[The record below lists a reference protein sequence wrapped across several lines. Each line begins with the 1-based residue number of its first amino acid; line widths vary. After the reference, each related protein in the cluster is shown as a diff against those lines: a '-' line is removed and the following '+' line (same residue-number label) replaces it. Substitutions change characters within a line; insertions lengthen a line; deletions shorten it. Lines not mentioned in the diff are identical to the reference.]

1 MSNKYWEKRALLIEN
16 EAFKN
21 TEYHLQKI
29 KEQYEI
35 AKENIKKEISKFYE
49 DFAINNQI
57 KLADAK
63 KILNNNELKEFKTTL
78 KQYEKLVE
86 EGNEELLQKIKN
98 ISIKQ
103 RITRLQSL
111 QEKVDIILEQ
121 LNNSRIEEIDSNLYE
136 ILENT
141 YYRNLYEIENQTQ
154 IHTDFTLL
162 NEKILDSILTYNWSG
177 VTYSERIWR
186 NQTELKEKLKDALN
200 KNFIQGNSI
209 NELAAEMSRILDT
222 NYKNCTRL
230 LRTEVN
236 YINNRASI
244 EAYKEKE
251 IKQYE
256 FVAVLDLRTSEICAD
271 MDGTIINVKDLVT
284 GVNCP
289 PLHPNCRST
298 VIPYVEGVERN
309 RVARNPETGK
319 IEEVGNL
326 SYKEWYKKYVNE
338 VTEQMK
344 DDIITPNFIRKNVG
358 KNIDTTMDEKAINEA
373 IDMMPDV
380 VKNNLKNTEF
390 EIISQGTTNIN
401 NSSYDRRNNKFYI
414 FTGADKEE
422 VIHEIGHYIETKY
435 NVLNDSKYINIR
447 NNGLENYSIYAVQ
460 DLINYNVKG
469 ITSNKFI
476 SEQQGH
482 IYKKDLQGNSYIGMN
497 AKINLNCLGEYFSE
511 GFREYFSNPNNLKTH
526 DIDLYNYIE
535 EVLGNVK

>member
-1 MSNKYWEKRALLIEN
+1 MSNQYWEKRALLIEN

-29 KEQYEI
+29 KEQYEV

-63 KILNNNELKEFKTTL
+63 RILNNNELKEFKTTL
-78 KQYEKLVE
+78 KQYEKLVK
-86 EGNEELLQKIKN
+86 EGNEELLQKIEN

-111 QEKVDIILEQ
+111 QEKMDIIIDL
-121 LNNSRIEEIDSNLYE
+121 LNNNRIKEIDSDLYD

-141 YYRNLYEIENQTQ
+141 YYRNLYEIEKQTQ

-162 NEKILDSILTYNWSG
+162 NEKIVDSILTYNWSG

-186 NQTELKEKLKDALN
+186 NQTEVKEKLKDALN

-244 EAYKEKE
+244 EAYKEKA

-271 MDGTIINVKDLVT
+271 MDGIIINVKDLVT

-298 VIPYVEGVERN
+298 VIPHIEGLERN

-319 IEEVGNL
+319 TEEVGNL
-326 SYKEWYKKYVNE
+326 SYKEWYNKYVDKEEGIIDNFLNKRSNTKLTDITKE
-338 VTEQMK
+338 K
-344 DDIITPNFIRKNVG
+344 D
-358 KNIDTTMDEKAINEA
+358 NIINEA
-373 IDMMPDV
+373 FTNENI
-380 VKNNLKNTEF
+380 KNITIRTNIKSIKLGSNNSYHQKGNIVLKRDYNNHSVRHEIAHAVDYNNNWLSSTKSFVRAIKLDKQYILNNQDLYKKLIKENSNYR
-390 EIISQGTTNIN
+390 ELSDIISGIT
-401 NSSYDRRNNKFYI
+401 NNKIKGNYFHKNSYWKKSNKLEREI
-414 FTGADKEE
+414 FAQMFTVAGADDFEQLQ
-422 VIHEIGHYIETKY
+422 IFQKY
-435 NVLNDSKYINIR
+435 LTNTFKAFD
-447 NNGLENYSIYAVQ
+447 
-460 DLINYNVKG
+460 DLIRR
-469 ITSNKFI
+469 I
-476 SEQQGH
+476 
-482 IYKKDLQGNSYIGMN
+482 L
-497 AKINLNCLGEYFSE
+497 
-511 GFREYFSNPNNLKTH
+511 
-526 DIDLYNYIE
+526 
-535 EVLGNVK
+535 